1 MADRY
6 ISPEVRIL
14 YFASSEMLC
23 QSQVQSGTVED
34 VGRLEFDW

>member
-14 YFASSEMLC
+14 DFASSEMLC
-23 QSQVQSGTVED
+23 QSGGQSGEVED
-34 VGRLEFDW
+34 VGRMEFDW